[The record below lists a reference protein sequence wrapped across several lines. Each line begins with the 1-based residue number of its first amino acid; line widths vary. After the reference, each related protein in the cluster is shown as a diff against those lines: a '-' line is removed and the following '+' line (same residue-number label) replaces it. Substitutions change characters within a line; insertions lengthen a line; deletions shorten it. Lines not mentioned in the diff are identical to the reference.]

1 MKYSQDPTR
10 TIMASENCP
19 KRGIAF
25 QKPNILGKSQKKSD
39 TGVTKESTA
48 FTAANKPSM
57 VSPPVKRKTILS
69 GKSAA
74 ESSSK
79 YISELL
85 RNLLLCARC
94 FYGCRQFRRKP
105 FHLFLGYGTNGKTDS
120 FLHGNK
126 EYIVLFKAV
135 TDFLRAFQRNRDEEP

>member
-1 MKYSQDPTR
+1 MKYSPDPTR

-85 RNLLLCARC
+85 RNFAPAASMAAASFAASPFIFSLDTEQTARRIPFFIGTRNTLSFSRQSQTFCAPSS
-94 FYGCRQFRRKP
+94 G
-105 FHLFLGYGTNGKTDS
+105 
-120 FLHGNK
+120 
-126 EYIVLFKAV
+126 IVMK
-135 TDFLRAFQRNRDEEP
+135 NPEI

>member
-1 MKYSQDPTR
+1 MKYSPDPTR

-19 KRGIAF
+19 KRGIAC

-94 FYGCRQFRRKP
+94 FYGCCQFRRKP
-105 FHLFLGYGTNGKTDS
+105 LHLFLGYGTNGKTDS